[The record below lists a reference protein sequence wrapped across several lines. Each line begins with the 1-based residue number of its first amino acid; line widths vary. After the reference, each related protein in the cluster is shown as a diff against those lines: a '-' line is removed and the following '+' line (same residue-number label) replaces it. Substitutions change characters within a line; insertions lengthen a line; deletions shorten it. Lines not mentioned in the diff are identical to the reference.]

1 MGMCTYRIQGDEYV
15 SLSSKGYI
23 LPIPLRFSFPP
34 LVTPPSHF
42 EKHWRALGNGGCG
55 ANILPMNAVL
65 GLLIFNSIDHFC
77 GRYFSLPMNNKAR
90 NWAIRKNSGKRS
102 ARTNTKMPG
111 GNKFRFNCANRAIRV
126 WRCMT
131 KCIEI
136 WWIIILALVWG
147 IYNPSVGPHEPSNCV
162 IDHLMWSIAL
172 FLMLLTF
179 NKPHVNQPCCH
190 R

>member
-23 LPIPLRFSFPP
+23 LSIPLRSSFPP

-65 GLLIFNSIDHFC
+65 LIFNSIDNFC

-111 GNKFRFNCANRAIRV
+111 GNKFRFICANRAIRG
-126 WRCMT
+126 WKCMT
-131 KCIEI
+131 KYIEI

-147 IYNPSVGPHEPSNCV
+147 IYNPSVGPHEPGNCV
-162 IDHLMWSIAL
+162 IDHLVYCSL
-172 FLMLLTF
+172 CYLRSK
-179 NKPHVNQPCCH
+179 NPPVVQPCCH